1 MSSKERIF
9 DGKKYTFGGE
19 FDYKYEVEN
28 AIDHL
33 HYKSPFVYTRILRVV
48 SHAPPQGDVFYRLY
62 YRYYSP
68 EGKRGLIR

>member
-1 MSSKERIF
+1 MVTKERIF

-19 FDYKYEVEN
+19 FDYKYQAEN
-28 AIDHL
+28 AVDRL
-33 HYKSPFVYTRILRVV
+33 MSKSPFIYTRIMRIK